1 MLELRD
7 FMKLTVPESE
17 KDKEWYKFH
26 ADRVIPAYNSLT
38 IQDFE
43 EMSKLYQFANND
55 LTLFKK
61 EIEYYCGSLEEFG
74 ATEEDLV
81 PYNPIP
87 NKLEQL
93 KGDLIARGNTHKVIL
108 LTAKAMRQ
116 HNEEFINRL
125 KKSVDQ
131 ELSIAIEKQ
140 RAAMQGMSEEEM
152 KQVEEQL
159 RTELTPQNLNKRDFL
174 SEGEKVYNK
183 LLQYAMFDQD
193 VRSKKMETF
202 EDLFKVD
209 RMFLYTGWRHG
220 KPSINVL
227 NPKHVGFS
235 KNPNTPFIQHG
246 DYVWYRDELTVADAL
261 QEYIN
266 KLEPDEIQK
275 ILQYGATFN
284 SVDRNDK
291 PVFDYTRYYSLLTAM
306 DQKLHKG
313 EGMHQGTSLTNVNFN
328 RTLWRVHLEFK
339 AFKQIMFFTFRDEY
353 GEKITV
359 QLNHDAAV
367 IPDYASKVKFVN
379 RYMMDSE
386 KYVWSDE
393 EGNEF
398 EAEILSV
405 PRRYEITKLGNDI
418 IVDFREVP
426 YQPDNYDNP
435 FLDFEL
441 SYKGGI
447 ANSRNSKSISLMQ
460 RVLPYAFQY
469 MALKR
474 LQDREIAKYVG
485 QEAAIDVDQI
495 PDDLGVDHEGNPLEG
510 EDKLLQNEIIAR
522 RIGKRYYSGSRS
534 VNGLPSPTTRTA
546 GVSYNIVDVSPQLIN
561 IQQLCNLINAEMGII
576 MGVPPQREAATMP
589 NTNVTDN
596 KQALVQSTMATQS
609 YFYYHDKVW
618 AHALN
623 EYLYYL
629 KHYIKFNLDEQT
641 KYYRLNYVSTEGTSD
656 YLEITPDQLEKLE
669 DIGLYLHDSG
679 KEQLYFNFMM
689 SPQTMQAFA
698 QNAGEGIESISGV
711 LRAIVR
717 SNSVEEVHE
726 LVVQE
731 ADKQRARQE
740 KLGQMQQAQLAEQA
754 KQMQGLEQYKSDLKL
769 QSDLQKI
776 AATREA
782 DKERAEIQ
790 VQALAMQYDI
800 NQNKES
806 DIIEKTKLD
815 HEFQRS
821 ENAKDRQ
828 LELIKTRILA
838 NSRKTPTKS

>member
-1 MLELRD
+1 MHDIRD
-7 FMKLTVPESE
+7 FMRLTVSESE
-17 KDKEWYKFH
+17 KDKDWYKFH
-26 ADRVIPAYNSLT
+26 ADRIIPAYNSLT

-43 EMSKLYQFANND
+43 EMTKLYQFANND
-55 LTLFKK
+55 LQLFKK

-74 ATEEDLV
+74 ATEEDLI

-93 KGDLIARGNTHKVIL
+93 KGDLLARGNTHKVIL

-116 HNEEFINRL
+116 HNEEFVERL

-131 ELSIAIEKQ
+131 ELAIAVTKQ
-140 RAAMQGMSEEEM
+140 QLAMQGMSDEEM
-152 KQVEEQL
+152 QQHIAQL
-159 RTELTPQNLNKRDFL
+159 RTAIEPQNLDKRDFM

-183 LLQYAMFDQD
+183 LLQFGMFDQD

-209 RMFLYTGWRHG
+209 RFFLYVGWKHG
-220 KPSINVL
+220 KPAINVL

-235 KNPNTPFIQHG
+235 KNPNTPYIQHG

-266 KLEPDEIQK
+266 KLDKDDIEK

-284 SVDRNDK
+284 SVDRNDR
-291 PVFDYTRYYSLLTAM
+291 PVYDYTRYYSLLTAL
-306 DQKLHKG
+306 DQKLYKG

-339 AFKQIMFFTFRDEY
+339 AFKPVMFFTYKDEY

-359 QLNHDAAV
+359 QLNHDASI
-367 IPDYASKVKFVN
+367 IPDDASKVTYTN
-379 RYMMDSE
+379 RYMTQTD

-393 EGNEF
+393 DGNEF
-398 EAEILSV
+398 EAEILTV
-405 PRRYEITKLGNDI
+405 PRRYEVTKLGNDI
-418 IVDFREVP
+418 ILDYREVP

-435 FLDFEL
+435 FVDFEL

-447 ANSRNSKSISLMQ
+447 CNSRNAKSISLMQ
-460 RVLPYAFQY
+460 RGLPYAFQY

-495 PDDLGVDHEGNPLEG
+495 PDDLAVDHEGNALEG
-510 EDKLLQNEIIAR
+510 EDRLLQNEIIAR
-522 RIGKRYYSGSRS
+522 KIGKRYYSGSRS
-534 VNGLPSPTTRTA
+534 SNGLPAPSTRTA
-546 GVSYNIVDVSPQLIN
+546 GINYNIVDVSPQLIN
-561 IQQLCNLINAEMGII
+561 IQQLCNLVNAEMGIV

-609 YFYYHDKVW
+609 YFFFHDKVW
-618 AHALN
+618 SHALN

-629 KHYIKFNLDEQT
+629 KHYIKFNFSNDT
-641 KYYRLNYVSTEGTSD
+641 KYYRLNYVSTEGTTD
-656 YLEITPDQLEKLE
+656 YLEITPEQLEKLE

-679 KEQLYFNFMM
+679 KEQLYFNFMT
-689 SPQTMQAFA
+689 SPQTIQAFA
-698 QNAGEGIESISGV
+698 QNAGEGVESISSI

-726 LVVQE
+726 LITIE
-731 ADKQRARQE
+731 ADKQRERQE
-740 KLGQMQQAQLAEQA
+740 KLAQQQNQLRAEA
-754 KQMQGLEQYKSDLKL
+754 TKQQQQLEAYKSDLKL
-769 QSDLQKI
+769 QADLQRLDAQK
-776 AATREA
+776 EA
-782 DKERAEIQ
+782 DLQRAEIQ
-790 VQALAMQYDI
+790 AQSLAMQYDI
-800 NQNKES
+800 NKNKES
-806 DIIEKTKLD
+806 DIIEKAKLD
-815 HEFQRS
+815 HAFQRQ

-838 NSRKTPTKS
+838 NSKKSTKA